1 MIDAL
6 SLTESRQAERGFYP
20 TPAQVAAKMLEGI
33 DWTLIQDVL
42 EPSAGKGDL
51 AEAVVTRLAGRSY
64 GGNDRARGQI
74 DCVELDENLRR
85 ILKGKGF
92 RVVHDDFLTY
102 QTYKQYD
109 LIVMNPPFFEGDRH
123 LLKALGMIRRGG
135 QVVCLLN
142 AETIDNPYTFS
153 RKELLAALASAD
165 EHSVTDLGNA
175 FGQAE
180 RSAQVQVYLVKAK
193 ILPQEDESDLMADM
207 RKAAPIR
214 EVERDATG
222 QIIKGDWREALVD
235 HHNYELACGIKLIQ
249 EYQGMTQL
257 LKDSLKKDAYAR
269 CILDLRIHGERH
281 DSASVNRFVQEVR
294 KKYWE
299 ALFSQPEFTQQ
310 LTSNLKTDLY
320 ARLNEL
326 RDYEFSVYNIVT
338 LQFELSKQV
347 IGGIEKTIMDL
358 FDDWTR
364 KYHWDENSQN
374 RHYFN
379 GWRTNDAFAVN
390 KKVIIPMY
398 NALEANWG
406 RGGGYRLGY
415 KTEGELNDI
424 EKVFDYLDGGLAQSP
439 QTAGAVVKDAVDN
452 EGQNRNIPCKY
463 FEVTLYKKGTCHIK
477 FTDLDVIQK
486 FNLFAA
492 RGKNWLPPSY
502 GKKRYKDLDA
512 EEKAV
517 IDSFEGEE
525 SYNRVLARPDYFLT
539 DASQMLRLEAGA

>member
-20 TPAQVAAKMLEGI
+20 TPAQVAARMLEGI
-33 DWTLIQDVL
+33 DWHLITDVL

-51 AEAVVTRLAGRSY
+51 AEPITTRMAGRMY
-64 GGNDRARGQI
+64 GGDSQAKARI
-74 DCVELDENLRR
+74 DCVELDENLRH

-102 QTYKQYD
+102 ETRKQYD

-123 LLKALGMIRRGG
+123 LLKALGMVRHGG

-142 AETIDNPYTFS
+142 AETIENPYTFA
-153 RKELLAALASAD
+153 RKELLKALESAD
-165 EHSVTDLGNA
+165 EHSITDLGYA

-180 RSAQVQVYLVKAK
+180 RSAQARVYLVKAAFHA
-193 ILPQEDESDLMADM
+193 QEDESDLMADM

-214 EVERDATG
+214 EVERDQSG
-222 QIIKGDWREALVD
+222 QVIKGDWRDAIVD
-235 HHNYELACGIKLIQ
+235 HYNYELACGIKLISEWQ
-249 EYQGMTQL
+249 AMSKL
-257 LKDSLKKDAYAR
+257 LKSSLKKDAYAKN
-269 CILDLRIHGERH
+269 ILELHIEKSD
-281 DSASVNRFVQEVR
+281 ASVNRFVQEVR
-294 KKYWE
+294 GKYWE
-299 ALFSQPEFTQQ
+299 ALFSQPEFVKQ
-310 LTSNLKTDLY
+310 LTSNLQSDLHR
-320 ARLNEL
+320 RLSEL
-326 RDYEFSVYNIVT
+326 RDYEFSAYNILT
-338 LQFELSKQV
+338 LQHELSKQV

-398 NALEANWG
+398 NALEARWDG
-406 RGGGYRLGY
+406 KGGFRLNFQTGQ
-415 KTEGELNDI
+415 KLSDI
-424 EKVFDYLDGGLAQSP
+424 EKVFDYLDGGLTQSLR
-439 QTAGAVVKDAVDN
+439 TAGEVVQTAVDN
-452 EGQNRNIPCKY
+452 LRQNRNIACKY
-463 FEVTLYKKGTCHIK
+463 FEVTLFKKGTCHIK

-502 GKKRYKDLDA
+502 GKKAYKDLDA

-525 SYNRVLARPDYFLT
+525 SYNRVMARPDYFLAQAN
-539 DASQMLRLEAGA
+539 DMLRLEGAS

>member
-51 AEAVVTRLAGRSY
+51 AEAVISRMAGRSY
-64 GGNDRARGQI
+64 GGDDRARGRV
-74 DCVELDENLRR
+74 DCVELDENLRH

-109 LIVMNPPFFEGDRH
+109 LIVMNPPFFEGDKH
-123 LLKALGMIRRGG
+123 LLKALSLIRHGG

-142 AETIDNPYTFS
+142 AETIDNPYTFT
-153 RKELLAALASAD
+153 RKELLKTLRNAD
-165 EHSVTDLGNA
+165 EHSVHDLGFA
-175 FGQAE
+175 FDQAE
-180 RSAQVQVYLVKAK
+180 RSAQVQIYLVRASFKPA
-193 ILPQEDESDLMADM
+193 EDESDLMADM

-214 EVERDATG
+214 EVERDEAG
-222 QIIKGDWREALVD
+222 QVIKGDWRDAIVD
-235 HHNYELACGIKLIQ
+235 HYNYELACGIKLIS
-249 EYQGMTQL
+249 EWQGMRKL
-257 LKDSLKKDAYAR
+257 LQSSLKKEPYSKSILQLTMDDRNADAT
-269 CILDLRIHGERH
+269 
-281 DSASVNRFVQEVR
+281 VNSFVGRVR
-294 KKYWE
+294 YKYWQ
-299 ALFSQPEFTQQ
+299 ALFSQPEFVQQ
-310 LTSNLKTDLY
+310 LTSNLQTDLHN
-320 ARLNEL
+320 RLSEL
-326 RDYEFSVYNIVT
+326 QDYEFSVYNILT
-338 LQFELSKQV
+338 LQHELSKEV

-364 KYHWDENSQN
+364 KYHWDENSHN
-374 RHYFN
+374 RHYFD

-398 NALEANWG
+398 GLEDRWVTTKG
-406 RGGGYRLGY
+406 QYRLRFEVAR
-415 KTEGELNDI
+415 KLNDI
-424 EKVFDYLDGGLAQSP
+424 EKVFDYLDGGLTTSLRH
-439 QTAGAVVKDAVDN
+439 AGEAVQDAVDN
-452 EGQNRNIPCKY
+452 AGQNRNIPCKY

-477 FTDLDVIQK
+477 FTNLDVIQK

-492 RGKNWLPPSY
+492 RGKKWLPPSY

>member
-1 MIDAL
+1 MTDAL

-64 GGNDRARGQI
+64 GGNDRVRGQI
-74 DCVELDENLRR
+74 DCVELDENLRH

-102 QTYKQYD
+102 QTHKQYD

-123 LLKALGMIRRGG
+123 LLKALRMIRRGG

-142 AETIDNPYTFS
+142 AETIENPYTFS
-153 RKELLAALASAD
+153 RKELLAALTSAD

-222 QIIKGDWREALVD
+222 QIIKGDWREAIVD
-235 HHNYELACGIKLIQ
+235 HYNYELACGIKLIQ

-257 LKDSLKKDAYAR
+257 LKDSLKKDPYAR
-269 CILDLRIHGERH
+269 CILDLRIREECH

-310 LTSNLKTDLY
+310 LTSNLQTDLY
-320 ARLNEL
+320 ARLKEL
-326 RDYEFSVYNIVT
+326 RNYDFSVYNILT
-338 LQFELSKQV
+338 LQHELSKEV

-398 NALEANWG
+398 NALEPNWCRKG
-406 RGGGYRLGY
+406 EYRLGY
-415 KTEGELNDI
+415 QTRRELDDI
-424 EKVFDYLDGGLAQSP
+424 EKVFDYLDGGLT
-439 QTAGAVVKDAVDN
+439 QTLMPAGAVVEGAVN
-452 EGQNRNIPCKY
+452 AGQNRSIPCKY

-477 FTDLDVIQK
+477 FTDMDVLQK

-492 RGKNWLPPSY
+492 RGKNWLPPAY
-502 GKKRYKDLDA
+502 GKKRYKDMDA

-525 SYNRVLARPDYFLT
+525 SYNRVMDRPDYFLAE
-539 DASQMLRLEAGA
+539 ASDMLRLEGAS

>member
-1 MIDAL
+1 
-6 SLTESRQAERGFYP
+6 
-20 TPAQVAAKMLEGI
+20 MLEGI
-33 DWTLIQDVL
+33 DWTLLQDVL

-51 AEAVVTRLAGRSY
+51 AKAVVTRLSGRSY

-74 DCVELDENLRR
+74 DCVELDENLCH

-102 QTYKQYD
+102 QTHKQYD

-123 LLKALGMIRRGG
+123 LLKALRMIRRGG

-142 AETIDNPYTFS
+142 AETIENPYSFA
-153 RKELLAALASAD
+153 RKELLKALDSAD
-165 EHSVTDLGNA
+165 EHSITDLGYA
-175 FGQAE
+175 FEQAE
-180 RSAQVQVYLVKAK
+180 RSARVRVYMVKAT
-193 ILPQEDESDLMADM
+193 IEYQESTSDLMADL
-207 RKAAPIR
+207 RKATPIR
-214 EVERDATG
+214 EVERDDMG
-222 QIIKGDWREALVD
+222 HIIKGDWREAIVD
-235 HHNYELACGIKLIQ
+235 HYNYELACGVKLIR
-249 EYQGMTQL
+249 EWQGMRKL
-257 LKDSLKKDAYAR
+257 LQSSLKKDAYSQS
-269 CILDLRIHGERH
+269 ILELNIHGEKH
-281 DSASVNRFVQEVR
+281 NSASVNRFVEQVR
-294 KKYWE
+294 YKYWE
-299 ALFSQPEFTQQ
+299 ALFSQPEFVKQ
-310 LTSNLKTDLY
+310 LTSNLQSDLHR
-320 ARLNEL
+320 RLSEL
-326 RDYEFSVYNIVT
+326 RDYEFSAYNILT
-338 LQFELSKQV
+338 LQHELSKEV

-398 NALEANWG
+398 GLEDRWNG
-406 RGGGYRLGY
+406 KGGFRLNFQTGQ
-415 KTEGELNDI
+415 KLSDI
-424 EKVFDYLDGGLAQSP
+424 EKVIAYLDGGLP
-439 QTAGAVVKDAVDN
+439 TRLRHAGEVVQDAVDN

-477 FTDLDVIQK
+477 FTDMDVIQK